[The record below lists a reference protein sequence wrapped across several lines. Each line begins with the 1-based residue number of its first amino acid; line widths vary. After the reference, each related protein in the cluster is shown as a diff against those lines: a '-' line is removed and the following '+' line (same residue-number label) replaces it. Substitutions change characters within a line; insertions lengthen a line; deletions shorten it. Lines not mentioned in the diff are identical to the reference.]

1 MSVTSVHQ
9 DAFAK
14 DAGMSLTAVAEEDG
28 AIISVSGETTSN
40 ITDVTFRVISPNGQ
54 NVVAVDQVAPD
65 ANGEFSTQFNVSNW
79 SQDGMYQIKAN
90 QGTSLLYSITVS
102 VDVNGGM
109 TAETS
114 TTQSSMVENYT
125 SSEALE
131 VTTTSTED
139 VGGLS
144 ISANA
149 MEGSDTIEITGQT
162 SKTNQDVTFTVTS
175 PNGNLVSVDQVS
187 PESSGDFATDI
198 LVGGP
203 LWSQDGAYTVTAQKA
218 MTQCLLIL

>member
-14 DAGMSLTAVAEEDG
+14 DAGMSLTAIAEEDG
-28 AIISVSGETTSN
+28 NIISVSGETTSN

-90 QGTSLLYSITVS
+90 QGTSLLYSITVG
-102 VDVNGGM
+102 VEVNGGM

-114 TTQSSMVENYT
+114 ATQSSMVENYT
-125 SSEALE
+125 TEDALA
-131 VTTTSTED
+131 VTTAATEEI
-139 VGGLS
+139 GGLS

-149 MEGSDTIEITGQT
+149 VEVQILLKS
-162 SKTNQDVTFTVTS
+162 
-175 PNGNLVSVDQVS
+175 LVN
-187 PESSGDFATDI
+187 
-198 LVGGP
+198 
-203 LWSQDGAYTVTAQKA
+203 
-218 MTQCLLIL
+218 